1 MGFRFR
7 KTVSL
12 GKGVR
17 LNFSKSGVST
27 SVGSRGA
34 SVSFGKRGTY
44 ANVGI
49 PGTGISYRKRLDSPA
64 AKRGGASGGKPR
76 TDAQLRAVADIANY
90 TGDSNFAFSA
100 GVSDAGAI
108 TFFDRQ
114 GNEITDGK
122 LVALLKKHPSYKEEK
137 AGLEAEAARVQ
148 RARAEEL
155 REATEAFI
163 GIYKL
168 SPSIESDMDFKVA
181 RNQLRRKAFAPE
193 PFASPEPNRDAIK
206 AKLQIEA
213 ESKST
218 AKTPWGRKKEIAEY
232 VEGRVE
238 QEYARELS
246 DWNASRKRHKANQAS
261 LRSEFERK
269 AERQYKKRLKRMD
282 AALSGNPSYI
292 DWAVGKWFERCEL
305 PVEVSASYAYDQGI
319 RALSVDL
326 DLPEIED
333 LPKSQSIQLASGKL
347 KEKDKSQKQLKEEYV
362 TCVLGLVVLVAA
374 NMFNIS
380 PRITSV
386 VVSGFTQRRNKAGA
400 ISDDYVVS
408 VRFTRSEFQSAR
420 FAEAEPMETIEKFE
434 NRLNV
439 TSTFVMKAIEPL

>member
-27 SVGSRGA
+27 SVGPRGA

-49 PGTGISYRKRLDSPA
+49 PGTGVSYRKRLDSPA
-64 AKRGGASGGKPR
+64 AKSGGASGGQSR
-76 TDAQLRAVADIANY
+76 STSQLRAIADIADY
-90 TGDSNFAFSA
+90 TGDPNFSFSA
-100 GVSDAGAI
+100 GVSDKGAI
-108 TFFDRQ
+108 AFFDGQ

-122 LVALLKKHPSYKEEK
+122 LVTLLKKHPAYKEEK
-137 AGLEAEAARVQ
+137 AGLEAEAAKVQ
-148 RARAEEL
+148 QARAEEL

-168 SPSIESDMDFKVA
+168 SPPIDSDMDFKAA
-181 RNQLRRKAFAPE
+181 RSQLKRKAFTPE
-193 PFASPEPNRDAIK
+193 PFTLPEPNRSATR
-206 AKLQIEA
+206 ARLQMEA
-213 ESKST
+213 ENKLT

-246 DWNASRKRHKANQAS
+246 NWNASRQRHEANQAS
-261 LRSEFERK
+261 SRLEFEGK
-269 AERQYKKRLKRMD
+269 AERQYRKRLKRID

-305 PVEVSASYAYDQGI
+305 PVEVSASYAYDPGI
-319 RALSVDL
+319 RVLSVDL
-326 DLPEIED
+326 DLPELED
-333 LPKSQSIQLASGKL
+333 LPKSQSVQLASGKL
-347 KEKDKSQKQLKEEYV
+347 KEKDKTQKQLKEEYV
-362 TCVLGLVVLVAA
+362 TCVLGLVVFVAA
-374 NMFNIS
+374 NMFNVS
-380 PRITSV
+380 PRIESV
-386 VVSGFTQRRNKAGA
+386 VISGFTQRRNKAGA
-400 ISDDYVVS
+400 ISDDYIVS
-408 VRFTRSEFQSAR
+408 VRFTRSEFQNAR
-420 FAEAEPMETIEKFE
+420 FAEAEPAKTIGKFE

-439 TSTFVMKAIEPL
+439 TSTFIMKAIEPL